1 MSCDSSFRPGLLL
14 CTPSGVLR
22 DGRAGTDVA
31 MATARRLAV
40 LDLRDAEASC
50 PKDLQLI
57 RTEVERI
64 LAVHHDNIRFF
75 PPVGISGLRLW
86 EKVPLKI
93 GSCKLLTQDQPH
105 FTTFEPQTTGFV
117 F

>member
-1 MSCDSSFRPGLLL
+1 MSCDASFRPGLLL

-75 PPVGISGLRLW
+75 PLNRSSLEFRQDLAYA
-86 EKVPLKI
+86 
-93 GSCKLLTQDQPH
+93 GSLTSL
-105 FTTFEPQTTGFV
+105 
-117 F
+117 